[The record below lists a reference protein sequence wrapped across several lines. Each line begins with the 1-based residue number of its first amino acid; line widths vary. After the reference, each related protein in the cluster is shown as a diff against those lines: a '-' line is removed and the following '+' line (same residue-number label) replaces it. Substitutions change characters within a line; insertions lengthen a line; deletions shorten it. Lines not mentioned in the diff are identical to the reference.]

1 MAAGSTT
8 VRNRETSGWKP
19 LAVAG
24 SQTGPSAEVS
34 RVRSVA
40 AGEGVSY
47 VGMSIAVSG
56 GLTVCTVF
64 TTIVVPVVYLF
75 LDDVQNWFLGAMRKA
90 FDDLAVIAQK
100 TGETIEPSGS

>member
-1 MAAGSTT
+1 MSAST
-8 VRNRETSGWKP
+8 RSGWWKLP
-19 LAVAG
+19 TRFL
-24 SQTGPSAEVS
+24 P
-34 RVRSVA
+34 
-40 AGEGVSY
+40 

-90 FDDLAVIAQK
+90 FDDLAVIARK